1 MPLPAGPTNKGSE
14 RTLTLQNIGDLD
26 QGRVA
31 AAFNQALRLATLDV
45 LDRPADKSKRKIQ
58 LQVEL
63 VPALDKDSAVLDTI
77 NTDFLIKSAL
87 PQRRSSTYPML
98 PTPDGKQLFQ
108 TGSPF
113 DPRQQSFGFEDRPEH
128 VNHSTGE
135 VTPRQEMGEQPPD
148 PDALEPDV
156 GNI

>member
-31 AAFNQALRLATLDV
+31 QAFNQALRLAAIDV

-58 LQVEL
+58 LQIEL
-63 VPALDKDSAVLDTI
+63 RPKLTDDTAVLDMT
-77 NTDFLIKSAL
+77 NVDWLIKTAM
-87 PQRRSSTYPML
+87 PHRRSATYPML
-98 PTPDGKQLFQ
+98 PTKDGQLIFQ
-108 TGSPF
+108 VGSPF
-113 DPRQQSFGFEDRPEH
+113 DPRQQSFGFERPEQ
-128 VNHSTGE
+128 VDQSTGE
-135 VTPRQEMGEQPPD
+135 VTSKQEMGEQPPD